1 MPSPIIA
8 LAGASVGSS
17 LVGAKAASSAA
28 SAETEAQY
36 ASIAEQRRQFDKVQ
50 GLLEPYVA
58 NGRAGMSEMINMLGL
73 RGNEAQ
79 QQSITGIQEG
89 AAYQTALAQ
98 GENAILQNASATGGL
113 RGGNTQAALGQYA
126 PQLLNSMVQQQ
137 YGNLSGLAAMG
148 QNAAAGTGVA
158 AQSMANNISGA
169 YSNIGQ
175 AQADRAV
182 STGNAINSGIGN
194 ISGLYGAYLQNPSLM
209 GGSLF

>member
-1 MPSPIIA
+1 
-8 LAGASVGSS
+8 
-17 LVGAKAASSAA
+17 
-28 SAETEAQY
+28 
-36 ASIAEQRRQFDKVQ
+36 
-50 GLLEPYVA
+50 LLEPYVA